1 MWSGRKGEDAE
12 ELRGK
17 SKKRAGCSL
26 VDTAAARVHTCARAC
41 GCVRPV
47 AHCDLCVSRRLGRN
61 RESREEGKHRQFPQ
75 DF

>member
-1 MWSGRKGEDAE
+1 MWSGRKEKEEE

-26 VDTAAARVHTCARAC
+26 VDTAAVHARMCACARVRS
-41 GCVRPV
+41 V
-47 AHCDLCVSRRLGRN
+47 ADCDLCVSRRLGRKN
-61 RESREEGKHRQFPQ
+61 GESREEGKRRQFPQ